1 MKSDNVI
8 MDMFNSIN
16 AIAFKNKVTYRP
28 KFIIVNK
35 LVPRFQIE
43 TITFRMCSNEI
54 LSNF

>member
-1 MKSDNVI
+1 
-8 MDMFNSIN
+8 MDMSNSIN

-43 TITFRMCSNEI
+43 TITFRMCSNET

>member
-1 MKSDNVI
+1 MKSNNVI
-8 MDMFNSIN
+8 MDMFNSIK